1 MKILP
6 EKLSNTLFLIIGIVF
21 IFLAPYVNVLL
32 YHIFQWPISLLFA
45 IIVFLI
51 GIFIIYKFVLI

>member
-32 YHIFQWPISLLFA
+32 YPIFQWPISLLFA